1 VQLISYA
8 LGSNAMVILAASRFH
23 VRLID
28 AAANALSGDWAV
40 DAAGINKSGLL
51 DRHALVFIGVP
62 LKDSQ
67 RMMPGNIP
75 PISRRTFFA
84 YSLAAGWAAS
94 RSFAESPSAGSG
106 AALPPV
112 NSFSQLKKKLVE
124 GQPATLLIISDSTGY
139 RDISGTR
146 RFIRWLASQYP
157 AHRASEW
164 YWAEWVTNAPTG
176 PRNYGEPIVISEGK
190 TKAALTIL
198 NAVLPGAFAQAMIDG
213 SRWSNMLAPLSGQ
226 APDLVLWN
234 HGHNHQAA
242 LGPKDFPYGRGT
254 FLAPIGRVGLEFP
267 NTPQAAIIQNPW
279 RDTDGYERVRDWWV
293 AVAETMP
300 ALTLVDGYSPFIEQK
315 KSADLF
321 QDNVHPSARGYE
333 LIYQQLI
340 GAWESTTPQ
349 ERDVPTA
356 CWANLP
362 AEQPLVA
369 NGDLSNWTADLP
381 VNWRIIHGATVRK
394 DYEHTFRRA
403 PWSLVLSGATQND
416 GLQISI
422 TGAALARVR
431 GKTVSFALL
440 CYIPREADQDIQVK
454 FTTNSSDQV
463 TGSIQFAR
471 DNWKWIVM
479 AGCVVPPEA
488 SLAFV
493 GIFRSF
499 AKPPNEAP
507 FHIQKLVIV
516 EGDGPKGGM

>member
-1 VQLISYA
+1 
-8 LGSNAMVILAASRFH
+8 
-23 VRLID
+23 
-28 AAANALSGDWAV
+28 
-40 DAAGINKSGLL
+40 
-51 DRHALVFIGVP
+51 
-62 LKDSQ
+62 
-67 RMMPGNIP
+67 MPGNVNPIP
-75 PISRRTFFA
+75 RRTFLA
-84 YSLAAGWAAS
+84 YGLAAGWAAAS
-94 RSFAESPSAGSG
+94 RSFAESPVVSSG
-106 AALPPV
+106 ASLPPV
-112 NSFSQLKKKLVE
+112 NSFSRLKKKLVDGE
-124 GQPATLLIISDSTGY
+124 SATLLIISDSTGY
-139 RDISGTR
+139 RDTSGVR
-146 RFIRWLASQYP
+146 RFIHWLASQYP
-157 AHRASEW
+157 AQRASEW

-176 PRNYGEPIVISEGK
+176 PRNYGEPIVISEGT
-190 TKAALTIL
+190 TKATFTIL
-198 NAVLPGAFAQAMIDG
+198 NAVLPGAFAQKMIDG
-213 SRWSNMLAPLSGQ
+213 SRWANMIAPLHEQ

-242 LGPKDFPYGRGT
+242 LAPKDFPYGRGT
-254 FLAPIGRVGLEFP
+254 LLAPLGRVGLEFP

-293 AVAETMP
+293 SVGETMP
-300 ALTLVDGYSPFIEQK
+300 ALTLIDGYSPFIEQK

-340 GAWESTTPQ
+340 RAWESTMPQ
-349 ERDVPTA
+349 EHAPTA
-356 CWANLP
+356 CWVNLP

-381 VNWRIIHGATVRK
+381 ANWRIIHGATVRK
-394 DYEHTFRRA
+394 DYEHTFRKA
-403 PWSLVLSGATQND
+403 PWSLALFGATQND

-440 CYIPREADQDIQVK
+440 CYIPGEADQDIQVK

-463 TGSIQFAR
+463 TGSIEFAR

-507 FHIQKLVIV
+507 FYIQKLVIV
-516 EGDGPKGGM
+516 EGDAPQGGM